1 MGLLLYEKKKKIEN
15 HPAEQT
21 EKGEDIRLLPLTCSI
36 RVGHKIG
43 LNNLEQSM
51 GPFFA
56 SFNMLFL
63 DLNISLGVVVA
74 ENQVSRQ
81 RESGG
86 NKPSPKLVFLM
97 VPTPPSPSTISALL
111 TACGAIFGTRL
122 SASRTRALNNLGGA
136 MTESLI
142 DSSDFT
148 QPDLQPQS
156 INSTSSSH
164 IFSIK
169 YHPCQSSILSHF
181 HSFFDLFLSS
191 KIIIMG
197 VFTYTD
203 ESTSVIP
210 PPRLFKALVLEADTL
225 IPKIAPQS
233 VKSAEIVE
241 GDGGVGTI
249 KKISFG
255 EGSHYSYV
263 KHRIDGLDK
272 DNFVYSY
279 SLVEGDALS
288 DKVEKI
294 SYEIKLVASAD
305 GGSIIK
311 STSNYHT
318 TGDVEIKEED
328 VKAGKE
334 KATGLFKLIEN
345 YLVANPDAYN

>member
-1 MGLLLYEKKKKIEN
+1 
-15 HPAEQT
+15 
-21 EKGEDIRLLPLTCSI
+21 
-36 RVGHKIG
+36 
-43 LNNLEQSM
+43 
-51 GPFFA
+51 
-56 SFNMLFL
+56 
-63 DLNISLGVVVA
+63 
-74 ENQVSRQ
+74 
-81 RESGG
+81 
-86 NKPSPKLVFLM
+86 
-97 VPTPPSPSTISALL
+97 
-111 TACGAIFGTRL
+111 
-122 SASRTRALNNLGGA
+122 
-136 MTESLI
+136 
-142 DSSDFT
+142 
-148 QPDLQPQS
+148 
-156 INSTSSSH
+156 
-164 IFSIK
+164 
-169 YHPCQSSILSHF
+169 
-181 HSFFDLFLSS
+181 
-191 KIIIMG
+191 MG
-197 VFTYTD
+197 VFTYAD

-305 GGSIIK
+305 GGSTIK

-318 TGDVEIKEED
+318 RGDVEIKEED

>member
-1 MGLLLYEKKKKIEN
+1 
-15 HPAEQT
+15 
-21 EKGEDIRLLPLTCSI
+21 
-36 RVGHKIG
+36 
-43 LNNLEQSM
+43 
-51 GPFFA
+51 
-56 SFNMLFL
+56 
-63 DLNISLGVVVA
+63 
-74 ENQVSRQ
+74 
-81 RESGG
+81 
-86 NKPSPKLVFLM
+86 
-97 VPTPPSPSTISALL
+97 
-111 TACGAIFGTRL
+111 
-122 SASRTRALNNLGGA
+122 
-136 MTESLI
+136 
-142 DSSDFT
+142 
-148 QPDLQPQS
+148 
-156 INSTSSSH
+156 
-164 IFSIK
+164 
-169 YHPCQSSILSHF
+169 
-181 HSFFDLFLSS
+181 
-191 KIIIMG
+191 MG
-197 VFTYTD
+197 VFTYSD

-279 SLVEGDALS
+279 TLVEGDALS

-311 STSNYHT
+311 SSSNYHT
-318 TGDVEIKEED
+318 AGDVEIKEED

>member
-1 MGLLLYEKKKKIEN
+1 
-15 HPAEQT
+15 
-21 EKGEDIRLLPLTCSI
+21 
-36 RVGHKIG
+36 
-43 LNNLEQSM
+43 
-51 GPFFA
+51 
-56 SFNMLFL
+56 
-63 DLNISLGVVVA
+63 
-74 ENQVSRQ
+74 
-81 RESGG
+81 
-86 NKPSPKLVFLM
+86 
-97 VPTPPSPSTISALL
+97 
-111 TACGAIFGTRL
+111 
-122 SASRTRALNNLGGA
+122 
-136 MTESLI
+136 
-142 DSSDFT
+142 
-148 QPDLQPQS
+148 
-156 INSTSSSH
+156 
-164 IFSIK
+164 
-169 YHPCQSSILSHF
+169 
-181 HSFFDLFLSS
+181 
-191 KIIIMG
+191 MG
-197 VFTYTD
+197 VFTYAD

-210 PPRLFKALVLEADTL
+210 PPRLFKAL
-225 IPKIAPQS
+225 IAPQS

-311 STSNYHT
+311 SSSNYHT